1 MGISHLDTN
10 QPTINMLHLL
20 LLVGLVSGFP
30 GGDHHGDGHEEN
42 CVDISSYSEIQYN
55 TSTAD
60 LCTFK
65 VRRSCQ
71 TKTSPACVQIPIQ
84 ECKAKA
90 YPDCKS
96 VPFTQVMKDDS
107 SSEASFVPKDCFES
121 DSQTLIEVH
130 QKPVC
135 ETVEKEQ
142 CESKWVV
149 NKLGEKVWA
158 GNENCQVITWEDCK
172 LVDVPHPIEVP
183 TYTCTDLPAIHYSV
197 PSFNEVEVTGYRTE
211 CQAAASAECQTNYV
225 QCSDVEF
232 EECQDIIE
240 PLCFAQMMIQI
251 PYQTYDHRLKCIQ

>member
-42 CVDISSYSEIQYN
+42 CVDISSYSQIQYN

-71 TKTSPACVQIPIQ
+71 TKTSPACVQIPTQ
-84 ECKAKA
+84 ECKANA

-96 VPFTQVMKDDS
+96 VPFTQIMKDD
-107 SSEASFVPKDCFES
+107 ASNTNTFVGKECHETGSQALFE
-121 DSQTLIEVH
+121 TH

-142 CESKWVV
+142 CDSKWVI
-149 NKLGEKVWA
+149 NEFGEKVWA
-158 GNENCQVITWEDCK
+158 GNENCKQ
-172 LVDVPHPIEVP
+172 VDVQTPISVP
-183 TYTCTDLPAIHYSV
+183 QYTCTDLPAVTYTL
-197 PSFNEVEVTGYRTE
+197 PSYAEVEVTGYRTE
-211 CQAAASAECQTNYV
+211 CVPAANAACQTNYV
-225 QCSDVEF
+225 QECTDLEY

-240 PLCFAQMMIQI
+240 PLCFNQMMVQI
-251 PYQTYDHRLKCIQ
+251 PYQTYDHRLKCISEH

>member
-1 MGISHLDTN
+1 
-10 QPTINMLHLL
+10 MLHLL
-20 LLVGLVSGFP
+20 FLVGLVSGFP
-30 GGDHHGDGHEEN
+30 GGNHHGDGHEEN

-84 ECKAKA
+84 ECKANA

-96 VPFTQVMKDDS
+96 VPFTQIMKDD
-107 SSEASFVPKDCFES
+107 ASNTKTFVGKECHETG
-121 DSQTLIEVH
+121 SQTLFETH

-142 CESKWVV
+142 CDSKWVV
-149 NKLGEKVWA
+149 NEFGEKVWA
-158 GNENCQVITWEDCK
+158 GNENCQQVTWEDCK
-172 LVDVPHPIEVP
+172 LVDVQTPISVP
-183 TYTCTDLPAIHYSV
+183 QYTCTDLPAVTYTL
-197 PSFNEVEVTGYRTE
+197 PSYAEVEVTGYRTE
-211 CQAAASAECQTNYV
+211 CVPAANADCQTNYV
-225 QCSDVEF
+225 QECTDLEY

-240 PLCFAQMMIQI
+240 PLCFSQMMVQI
-251 PYQTYDHRLKCIQ
+251 PYQTYDHRLKCISEH